1 VSNLFVIF
9 WLQKRLLLEFPPTRI
24 FTRYHTTNAD
34 FYPEV
39 SILFPFS
46 LTTLKPL
53 LFLFCSPPPPTTMA
67 AAVSLSSPA
76 AAVSVSSPAAAV
88 SVSSPAAS
96 VSVSSPAAAV
106 SLSSP
111 AASVSVSSPAASV
124 SVSVSSNFTAWT
136 GNMWTALAAVCPEA
150 SLLLMGR
157 GNKRKEHC
165 PRQSLLRVYG
175 TLERLYATHGPHCN
189 TITAS
194 AQAASALHK
203 RKVADDKKWAEVMRK
218 VTWSAMERFPRYV
231 DLEEEGQS
239 LLHLDLSDGKRRRV
253 VVTYIASWP
262 PRSPRNQ
269 QFSWRGAFLQWRGRH
284 AAADVSKALTQQE
297 WLVFCLC
304 EKKSALLRRFFN
316 QAGKDVLKMI
326 FALL

>member
-1 VSNLFVIF
+1 MSNLFVIF

-76 AAVSVSSPAAAV
+76 AAVSVSSPAA
-88 SVSSPAAS
+88 
-96 VSVSSPAAAV
+96 
-106 SLSSP
+106 
-111 AASVSVSSPAASV
+111 
-124 SVSVSSNFTAWT
+124 SVSSNFTAWT

>member
-1 VSNLFVIF
+1 
-9 WLQKRLLLEFPPTRI
+9 
-24 FTRYHTTNAD
+24 
-34 FYPEV
+34 
-39 SILFPFS
+39 
-46 LTTLKPL
+46 
-53 LFLFCSPPPPTTMA
+53 
-67 AAVSLSSPA
+67 
-76 AAVSVSSPAAAV
+76 
-88 SVSSPAAS
+88 
-96 VSVSSPAAAV
+96 
-106 SLSSP
+106 
-111 AASVSVSSPAASV
+111 
-124 SVSVSSNFTAWT
+124 
-136 GNMWTALAAVCPEA
+136 MWTALAAVCPEA